1 MTVKTWVDLNYE
13 RYKQACNRITG
24 YDELAEELCHYIL
37 TEFLSRSDADAIVQ
51 SGGAFFYCLRMTTN
65 NWNSVT
71 SPFYRIY
78 RQPKIGID
86 KIPEPMQEE
95 PDDNEPDIDE
105 LAERV
110 SEQLKQLGWYE
121 QNLLQ
126 AYVEHGGNAS
136 SLSKQTGIP
145 RTSISLTIKKVKT
158 FVNKRIK

>member
-1 MTVKTWVDLNYE
+1 MTVKTWIDQNYE
-13 RYKQACNRITG
+13 LYKQACRRITN
-24 YDELAEELCHYIL
+24 YDELAEELCHYVL
-37 TEFLSRSDADAIVQ
+37 TEFLGRKDAETIVQ
-51 SGGAFFYCLRMTTN
+51 SGGAFFFCLRMTTN

-78 RQPKIGID
+78 RTPKVDID
-86 KIPEPMQEE
+86 KIPERMEE
-95 PDDNEPDIDE
+95 EYDENEPDIDE

-110 SEQLKQLGWYE
+110 TEQLKQLGWYE

-136 SLSKQTGIP
+136 SLAKQTGIP